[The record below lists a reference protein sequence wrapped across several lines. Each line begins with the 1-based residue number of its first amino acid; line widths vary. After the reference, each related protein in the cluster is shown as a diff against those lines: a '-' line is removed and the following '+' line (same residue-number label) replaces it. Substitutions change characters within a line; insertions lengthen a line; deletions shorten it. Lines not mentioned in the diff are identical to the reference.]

1 MKTFFNMRYSPFIS
15 SLRTHKKEGEKCV
28 CQYIYLYLSI
38 GCKHTKELELAGGGK
53 SSPVLLSLDEKATH
67 IVSYWERERE
77 RESDH
82 FHIQHEYLKKWRVCV
97 SLSSERESS

>member
-77 RESDH
+77 RERERPFPYTTRISK
-82 FHIQHEYLKKWRVCV
+82 EMACVCV
-97 SLSSERESS
+97 PVE